1 MKVDTGLKDVEL
13 IRDQSDFLFQTVEDV
28 HPQRQ
33 SLLTQR
39 SSTSASLQPSTN
51 GDAKSSRRQYKST
64 VEKPISSRSMGVLTT
79 DPIHTRTNFDCTSLS
94 SKTVKYFNSYTIKN
108 NPVLIQRLSNL
119 NSKNKKAQ
127 SLDQLVPTSAT
138 NSEINQLVIVGES
151 VFKKEKKYVFKCLT
165 KQRIF

>member
-1 MKVDTGLKDVEL
+1 
-13 IRDQSDFLFQTVEDV
+13 
-28 HPQRQ
+28 
-33 SLLTQR
+33 
-39 SSTSASLQPSTN
+39 
-51 GDAKSSRRQYKST
+51 
-64 VEKPISSRSMGVLTT
+64 MGVLTT

-151 VFKKEKKYVFKCLT
+151 VFKKEKKYVESLLA
-165 KQRIF
+165 KQSLINRKNSTIVDYSQRKHFELVLCEKEIANMPWTMMHEGDEIDPKIQILL